1 MGPDT
6 GSDAE
11 GNYSCAVL
19 CQYILVSLW
28 RVWAHLEEQNVAGS
42 VELAVSYNHIL
53 GIIALASEG
62 DTSTGFLEIAVLYD
76 DVAAGSIG
84 AVLVYEGSLAAFQT
98 HTVIVHVY
106 PTASYQHILA
116 SIDVYGVGAWTFRI
130 AACRCVD
137 IQVEVFHA
145 LALVQMVGP
154 ETRVHHSDAAYLH
167 VVGVGDVDQS
177 WAESL
182 QVGTLLDD
190 FSAQPEFI
198 VEFMSVA
205 VEGSLACNGETIV
218 MIGIDECCKIV

>member
-1 MGPDT
+1 MTLRQG
-6 GSDAE
+6 AL
-11 GNYSCAVL
+11 VL
-19 CQYILVSLW
+19 SL
-28 RVWAHLEEQNVAGS
+28 
-42 VELAVSYNHIL
+42 
-53 GIIALASEG
+53 
-62 DTSTGFLEIAVLYD
+62 STKVPCRL
-76 DVAAGSIG
+76 
-84 AVLVYEGSLAAFQT
+84 QT

-190 FSAQPEFI
+190 FSAQPELI

-205 VEGSLACNGETIV
+205 VEVPLPAMVKPS
-218 MIGIDECCKIV
+218 